1 MADEIMNKNE
11 LAATET
17 EGKKEVSL
25 NGLEAGG
32 LIGLAA
38 VGAGTLIWK
47 GAKGI
52 KWAVQT
58 LRKAAKDQKE
68 GVKTETTAKVDGQ
81 EVKAE
86 VVDKPKEPEEEKKEK

>member
-1 MADEIMNKNE
+1 MADENNRNE
-11 LAATET
+11 LTTTENNDR
-17 EGKKEVSL
+17 KEVSL
-25 NGLEAGG
+25 NGVEAGG

-52 KWAVQT
+52 KWAIKT
-58 LRKAAKDQKE
+58 LRAEAKKQKD
-68 GVKTETTAKVDGQ
+68 GVKAETTAKVDGQ

-86 VVDKPKEPEEEKKEK
+86 VVDKPKEESGKEEEKK

>member
-1 MADEIMNKNE
+1 MENENRNE
-11 LAATET
+11 LTTTEN
-17 EGKKEVSL
+17 EGRKEVNL
-25 NGLEAGG
+25 NGVEAGG

-52 KWAVQT
+52 KWAIKT
-58 LRKAAKDQKE
+58 LRAEAKKQRE

-81 EVKAE
+81 EVQAE
-86 VVDKPKEPEEEKKEK
+86 VVDTKDKKPEEEKKEK